1 MRTSQRRNVLSIDEV
16 RNVSS
21 VGQILKL
28 TTLKRS
34 INAFNKRKTDSGK
47 FTVLYVLNSIV
58 YIYFLPIVIIVQ
70 NLEYNFK

>member
-28 TTLKRS
+28 TTLKRNEL
-34 INAFNKRKTDSGK
+34 INLIQKKISSPNK
-47 FTVLYVLNSIV
+47 FTVLYVLNNIV
-58 YIYFLPIVIIVQ
+58 YIYFLLIVIIEQ
-70 NLEYNFK
+70 NL